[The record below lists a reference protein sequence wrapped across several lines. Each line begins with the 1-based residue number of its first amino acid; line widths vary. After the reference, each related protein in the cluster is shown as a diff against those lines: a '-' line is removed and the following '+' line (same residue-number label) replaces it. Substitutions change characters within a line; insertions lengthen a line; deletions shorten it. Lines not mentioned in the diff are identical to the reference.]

1 MYMRYSTMLP
11 RNFLCHITDIL
22 QTLMT
27 ERCHGT
33 FKDSLNCYRFMKSWN
48 FPGFLDDHGIVTDS
62 RNFHGFI
69 NYGKFRKFENVRS
82 TVDKTRI
89 NLCIIKINHGNIT
102 ELSGKIHR
110 TSRGS

>member
-1 MYMRYSTMLP
+1 MS
-11 RNFLCHITDIL
+11 RNFHGF
-22 QTLMT
+22 T
-27 ERCHGT
+27 ELLWIHEV
-33 FKDSLNCYRFMKSWN
+33 MKSRN
-48 FPGFLDDHGIVTDS
+48 CPGFPDDLGIVTDS

-69 NYGKFRKFENVRS
+69 NYGKFHKFENVRS

-89 NLCIIKINHGNIT
+89 NLCIIRINHRNIT